1 VSDLLL
7 QRVPGRPT
15 DFEVFTVHQQCIGRI
30 SLVSATPR
38 GMPWMWMIDS
48 SVREGGG
55 QQSHG
60 FEPTREAAMQALATA
75 WESKGVTSD
84 AR

>member
-15 DFEVFTVHQQCIGRI
+15 EFEVYTVDEHCIGRI
-30 SLVSATPR
+30 ALVSATPS

-60 FEPTREAAMQALATA
+60 FEPTREAAMQAFAKA
-75 WESKGVTSD
+75 WESERG
-84 AR
+84 A